1 MATPITT
8 ISVPLYRQIIFDK
21 LLTFD
26 DGHMGLSGMLAV
38 AADFYNNMGNA
49 PIMKVDITFAQ
60 RSMNGMNTDEFI
72 NWQKTLKALNDI
84 TQAEA
89 KRRL

>member
-8 ISVPLYRQIIFDK
+8 ISVPQYRQIIFDK

-26 DGHMGLSGMLAV
+26 NSHMGLSGMLAV

-49 PIMKVDITFAQ
+49 PMLKIDIDLFKRNIDT
-60 RSMNGMNTDEFI
+60 MNTDEFI
-72 NWQKTLKALNDI
+72 NWQKTLRALNDI

>member
-8 ISVPLYRQIIFDK
+8 ISVPPYRQKIFDK
-21 LLTFD
+21 LLYYD
-26 DGHMGLSGMLAV
+26 DTHMGLSGMLAV

-49 PIMKVDITFAQ
+49 PILKIDTDLFQ
-60 RSMNGMNTDEFI
+60 RNIDVMNTDEFI

>member
-1 MATPITT
+1 MTNITT
-8 ISVPLYRQIIFDK
+8 ISVPPYRQAIFDK
-21 LLTFD
+21 LLTYD
-26 DGHMGLSGMLAV
+26 DSKLGLSGMLAV
-38 AADFYNNMGNA
+38 AAQYYNNTVIL
-49 PIMKVDITFAQ
+49 PILNIDTSLIQSKLIKT
-60 RSMNGMNTDEFI
+60 NTDEFI

>member
-8 ISVPLYRQIIFDK
+8 ISVPLYRQKIFDK

-26 DGHMGLSGMLAV
+26 DSHMGLSGMLAV
-38 AADFYNNMGNA
+38 AADFYNNMCNA
-49 PIMKVDITFAQ
+49 GILKVSTDIAQ
-60 RSMNGMNTDEFI
+60 RNIDVMNTDEFI
-72 NWQKTLKALNDI
+72 NWQKTLRALNDI

>member
-8 ISVPLYRQIIFDK
+8 ISVPLYRQVIFDK
-21 LLTFD
+21 LLDFD
-26 DGHMGLSGMLAV
+26 DSHIGLSGMLAV
-38 AADFYNNMGNA
+38 AADFYNNVGNA
-49 PIMKVDITFAQ
+49 PILKIDTVLAQ
-60 RSMNGMNTDEFI
+60 QNIAVANTDEFI

>member
-8 ISVPLYRQIIFDK
+8 ISVPHYRQIIFDK
-21 LLTFD
+21 LLTYD
-26 DGHMGLSGMLAV
+26 DSHMGLSGMLAV
-38 AADFYNNMGNA
+38 AADYYNNMSNA
-49 PIMKVDITFAQ
+49 SIMMTRDSVQLNMDK
-60 RSMNGMNTDEFI
+60 MNTDEFI
-72 NWQKTLKALNDI
+72 NWQKTLRALNDI

>member
-1 MATPITT
+1 MTFITT
-8 ISVPLYRQIIFDK
+8 ISVPPYRQIIFDK

-26 DGHMGLSGMLAV
+26 EHKLGLSGMLAV
-38 AADFYNNMGNA
+38 AAQAYTTMGST
-49 PIMKVDITFAQ
+49 PILKISTDLAQ
-60 RSMNGMNTDEFI
+60 TAMGVANTDEFI
-72 NWQKTLKALNDI
+72 NWQKTLRALNDI

>member
-8 ISVPLYRQIIFDK
+8 ISVPPYRQLIFDK

-26 DGHMGLSGMLAV
+26 DSHMGLSGMLAV

-49 PIMKVDITFAQ
+49 SIMKVDITFAQ
-60 RSMNGMNTDEFI
+60 RSMNEMNTDEFI
-72 NWQKTLKALNDI
+72 NWQKTLRTLNNI